1 MMKTPLRIFQGAVL
15 LIFFSTQ
22 AAFTQTSDE
31 FKAVQKELQVLQKEI
46 QVIKEDQLKI
56 RRDLEKL
63 RQRHVNVLSYA
74 DDPFKGDKNAKVT
87 FIDFSDYG

>member
-1 MMKTPLRIFQGAVL
+1 MMKTPLRLFQGAVL

-56 RRDLEKL
+56 RRDVEKL
-63 RQRHVNVLSYA
+63 RRKHSIVLSYA
-74 DDPFKGDKNAKVT
+74 DDPVKGGKDAKIT
-87 FIDFSDYG
+87 LLDFSDFG